1 MLNSNLTAA
10 AATQNGVD
18 EKTKLQAL
26 EKFTKSIA
34 IVEKYYVDNL
44 NFTAI
49 VDKAIAGMLSN
60 LDAHSNFLDNK
71 SFKDL
76 EISTKGEFG
85 GLGITIGI
93 KDAALTIIAPI
104 DNTPAYKAGIKS
116 GDVILRIGGVSTI
129 GVTLDEAV
137 GKMRGKPGT
146 DVTITILRKGEKKPF
161 DVTITRD
168 IIKVES
174 VYTKLIEGE
183 DFGYIRVASF
193 DQKVTDD
200 VKKFLKQNQKLKGF
214 VLDLRNNPG
223 GLLNQAVGLTN
234 LFVGQGVIVSQKGRE
249 SEEKFNAK
257 AGNKVTDAPLVVLIN
272 GGSASASEIVSGAL
286 QDTNRAIIIGEKSFG
301 KGSVQMIL
309 PIDGGEALK
318 LTTARYYLPSGRSIQ
333 ASGLIPDILVA
344 PGKVPASD
352 ETSFSIKEADLQKHL
367 VSELNKLNDTKPSTN
382 ATTNATNTTNASK
395 AEEKVQN
402 LVSKQQVLDDIQL
415 KSAIDALKIL
425 SKNAKAK

>member
-10 AATQNGVD
+10 APAQNGVD
-18 EKTKLQAL
+18 EKTKMQAL

-116 GDVILRIGGVSTI
+116 GDVILRIDGVSTI

-183 DFGYIRVASF
+183 DFGYIRVSSF

-214 VLDLRNNPG
+214 ILDLRNNPG

-234 LFVGQGVIVSQKGRE
+234 LFVGKGVIVSQKGRE

-257 AGNKVTDAPLVVLIN
+257 AENKVTDAPLVVLIN

-333 ASGLIPDILVA
+333 ASGLDPDILVA

-382 ATTNATNTTNASK
+382 ATTNATNANKT
-395 AEEKVQN
+395 EEKKAQN

-425 SKNAKAK
+425 SKNTKAQ

>member
-200 VKKFLKQNQKLKGF
+200 VKN
-214 VLDLRNNPG
+214 
-223 GLLNQAVGLTN
+223 
-234 LFVGQGVIVSQKGRE
+234 S
-249 SEEKFNAK
+249 
-257 AGNKVTDAPLVVLIN
+257 
-272 GGSASASEIVSGAL
+272 
-286 QDTNRAIIIGEKSFG
+286 
-301 KGSVQMIL
+301 
-309 PIDGGEALK
+309 
-318 LTTARYYLPSGRSIQ
+318 
-333 ASGLIPDILVA
+333 
-344 PGKVPASD
+344 
-352 ETSFSIKEADLQKHL
+352 
-367 VSELNKLNDTKPSTN
+367 
-382 ATTNATNTTNASK
+382 
-395 AEEKVQN
+395 
-402 LVSKQQVLDDIQL
+402 
-415 KSAIDALKIL
+415 
-425 SKNAKAK
+425 